1 MPLVEIIDFNALL
14 DNKPFFDQPI
24 KRSKRKVYEKPFE
37 ILRNDNYTTGSLLD
51 YL

>member
-24 KRSKRKVYEKPFE
+24 KRSKHKVHEKPVE